1 MNHLGSQKVEV
12 TNKKHA
18 LVLFQ
23 KLFPPKDLK
32 DKYQKIRVSSS
43 LDNWITSSFQ
53 FSSLQLLRFPIFSLI
68 VSLLWWEKKLLI
80 SLTHGLFETGRPGLN
95 TPSWNR
101 KTGKVPHQKTKLS
114 YPGQKLEHTMA
125 VTVNLAFKPDFHNLS
140 NMTWWNMEATESS
153 LLGML

>member
-68 VSLLWWEKKLLI
+68 VSLL
-80 SLTHGLFETGRPGLN
+80 
-95 TPSWNR
+95 
-101 KTGKVPHQKTKLS
+101 
-114 YPGQKLEHTMA
+114 
-125 VTVNLAFKPDFHNLS
+125 
-140 NMTWWNMEATESS
+140 
-153 LLGML
+153 